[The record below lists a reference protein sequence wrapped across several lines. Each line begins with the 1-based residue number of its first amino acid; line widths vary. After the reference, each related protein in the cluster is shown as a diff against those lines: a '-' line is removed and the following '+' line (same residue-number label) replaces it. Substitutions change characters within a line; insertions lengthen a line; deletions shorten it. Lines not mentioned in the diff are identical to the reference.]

1 MDNNGMENKT
11 KGISLRRLHRW
22 LIVAAVV
29 LSCLMVW
36 STIRLSQSFRTLSQ
50 ATDEYIFLEKAAYDL
65 MDASDYLTEKVQRF
79 TIDGDLTYM
88 DEYFTEAFETQRR
101 EEAVA
106 KMGSD
111 SDAGEAYRLLQAA
124 LDASVR
130 LMDREYYA
138 MMLVVEAK
146 GYTGYPDALSETV
159 LTPEDAS
166 LSPEEKMKRAT
177 ETVLGEEY
185 YQLKDVIR
193 GNMRQSLAELER
205 LTRETEA
212 SSNRSMSTELFIFR
226 AIIVI
231 QMLGVVGVIWV
242 ASRLSI
248 SPVLKAVEKI
258 RDESPI
264 PETGAREFRYL
275 AQTYNRMFAVHR
287 NSLRRLSYNASHD
300 ALTKVYNRAGYDLI
314 MSDIDI
320 STTYMLLF
328 DVDNFKE
335 YNDTYGHETGDA
347 VLVKVAE
354 TLKNHFRSDDHVCRI
369 GGDEFVVLMLN
380 ADKVRRNLLEL
391 NFMRISEEL
400 KNGPDGLPP
409 IFVSA
414 GVAHG
419 SGSISAGDLF
429 VQADKALY
437 SSKDNGKKR
446 CTFFEDM

>member
-1 MDNNGMENKT
+1 
-11 KGISLRRLHRW
+11 
-22 LIVAAVV
+22 
-29 LSCLMVW
+29 
-36 STIRLSQSFRTLSQ
+36 
-50 ATDEYIFLEKAAYDL
+50 
-65 MDASDYLTEKVQRF
+65 
-79 TIDGDLTYM
+79 
-88 DEYFTEAFETQRR
+88 
-101 EEAVA
+101 
-106 KMGSD
+106 
-111 SDAGEAYRLLQAA
+111 
-124 LDASVR
+124 
-130 LMDREYYA
+130 
-138 MMLVVEAK
+138 
-146 GYTGYPDALSETV
+146 
-159 LTPEDAS
+159 
-166 LSPEEKMKRAT
+166 
-177 ETVLGEEY
+177 
-185 YQLKDVIR
+185 
-193 GNMRQSLAELER
+193 
-205 LTRETEA
+205 
-212 SSNRSMSTELFIFR
+212 
-226 AIIVI
+226 
-231 QMLGVVGVIWV
+231 
-242 ASRLSI
+242 
-248 SPVLKAVEKI
+248 
-258 RDESPI
+258 
-264 PETGAREFRYL
+264 
-275 AQTYNRMFAVHR
+275 
-287 NSLRRLSYNASHD
+287 
-300 ALTKVYNRAGYDLI
+300 
-314 MSDIDI
+314 MSDIDL